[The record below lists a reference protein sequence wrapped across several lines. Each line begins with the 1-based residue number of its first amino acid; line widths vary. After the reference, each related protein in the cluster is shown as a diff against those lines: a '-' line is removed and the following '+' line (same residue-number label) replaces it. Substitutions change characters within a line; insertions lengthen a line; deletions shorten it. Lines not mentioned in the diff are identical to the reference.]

1 MLTVQRE
8 TRDAILYAA
17 PFVAW
22 IALQMALPA
31 TAVGYAVRTGVTAA
45 VSLACLK
52 VLKVFKVSNALN
64 DPNPLNNP
72 NAPNHLNLPNAPNHL
87 NDLNHPNHP
96 NDLNHP
102 NHPND
107 LNHLNNLKSFHH
119 LNALKCLCIGL
130 FGGLVVNVLW
140 IAPEYSTWYRTWLEL
155 PIGELPPA
163 SGPSPYEPSVCG
175 WPLTIVKLIG
185 SAFVIAPVEEV
196 FFRSFLYRR
205 LQARDFR
212 AMPLSRF
219 DLSSFLWMVFLFTLE
234 HDRPVV
240 AALAGAA
247 YGLLAIRFGLG
258 SAIVAHVVTNLALGL
273 HVICRGEWWF
283 W

>member
-1 MLTVQRE
+1 MLAVQRE
-8 TRDAILYAA
+8 TRDAVLYAA

-45 VSLACLK
+45 IGLACLL
-52 VLKVFKVSNALN
+52 VLK
-64 DPNPLNNP
+64 
-72 NAPNHLNLPNAPNHL
+72 APCGFPWRGV
-87 NDLNHPNHP
+87 
-96 NDLNHP
+96 
-102 NHPND
+102 
-107 LNHLNNLKSFHH
+107 
-119 LNALKCLCIGL
+119 IVGL
-130 FGGLVVNVLW
+130 IGGLVVNVLW

-175 WPLTIVKLIG
+175 WPLTIVRLIG

-212 AMPLSRF
+212 AVPLSRF
-219 DLSSFLWMVFLFTLE
+219 DLSAFLWMAFLFTLE

-258 SAIVAHVVTNLALGL
+258 SAIVAHVVTNLMLGL
-273 HVICRGEWWF
+273 HVIYRGEWWF

>member
-1 MLTVQRE
+1 MLAVQRE
-8 TRDAILYAA
+8 TRDAVLYAA

-45 VSLACLK
+45 VGLACIKALK
-52 VLKVFKVSNALN
+52 VSIALN
-64 DPNPLNNP
+64 DPNHLNHPNDLNNP
-72 NAPNHLNLPNAPNHL
+72 NDPNDLKIL
-87 NDLNHPNHP
+87 NDLNHPN
-96 NDLNHP
+96 DLNH
-102 NHPND
+102 
-107 LNHLNNLKSFHH
+107 LKSFHH

-130 FGGLVVNVLW
+130 IGGLVVNVLW
-140 IAPEYSTWYRTWLEL
+140 IAPEYSTWYRTWMEL

-212 AMPLSRF
+212 AVPLSRF

-273 HVICRGEWWF
+273 HVIYRGEWWF

>member
-1 MLTVQRE
+1 MHGVRRE
-8 TRDAILYAA
+8 LKDAILYAA

-31 TAVGYAVRTGVTAA
+31 TAVGYAVRTGVTA
-45 VSLACLK
+45 VIGLACLL
-52 VLKVFKVSNALN
+52 VLK
-64 DPNPLNNP
+64 
-72 NAPNHLNLPNAPNHL
+72 APCGFPWRGV
-87 NDLNHPNHP
+87 
-96 NDLNHP
+96 
-102 NHPND
+102 
-107 LNHLNNLKSFHH
+107 
-119 LNALKCLCIGL
+119 IVGL
-130 FGGLVVNVLW
+130 IGGLVVNVLW
-140 IAPEYSTWYRTWLEL
+140 IAPEYSTWYRTWMEL

-212 AMPLSRF
+212 AVPLSRF
-219 DLSSFLWMVFLFTLE
+219 DLSAFLWMVFLFTLE

-273 HVICRGEWWF
+273 HVIYRGEWWF

>member
-1 MLTVQRE
+1 MHGVRRE
-8 TRDAILYAA
+8 LKDAILYAA

-31 TAVGYAVRTGVTAA
+31 TAVGYAVRTGVTA
-45 VSLACLK
+45 VIGLACLL
-52 VLKVFKVSNALN
+52 VLK
-64 DPNPLNNP
+64 
-72 NAPNHLNLPNAPNHL
+72 APCGFPWRGV
-87 NDLNHPNHP
+87 
-96 NDLNHP
+96 
-102 NHPND
+102 
-107 LNHLNNLKSFHH
+107 
-119 LNALKCLCIGL
+119 IVGL
-130 FGGLVVNVLW
+130 IGGLVVNVLW
-140 IAPEYSTWYRTWLEL
+140 IAPEYSTWYRTWMEL

-163 SGPSPYEPSVCG
+163 AGPSPYEPSVCG

-212 AMPLSRF
+212 AVPLSRF
-219 DLSSFLWMVFLFTLE
+219 DLSAFLWMAFLFTLE

-258 SAIVAHVVTNLALGL
+258 SAIVAHVVTNLMLGL
-273 HVICRGEWWF
+273 HVIYRGEWWF

>member
-1 MLTVQRE
+1 MLAVQRE
-8 TRDAILYAA
+8 TRDAVLYAA

-45 VSLACLK
+45 IGLACLL
-52 VLKVFKVSNALN
+52 VLKSPCGFPWRGVIVGL
-64 DPNPLNNP
+64 
-72 NAPNHLNLPNAPNHL
+72 
-87 NDLNHPNHP
+87 
-96 NDLNHP
+96 
-102 NHPND
+102 
-107 LNHLNNLKSFHH
+107 
-119 LNALKCLCIGL
+119 IG
-130 FGGLVVNVLW
+130 GIVVNVLW
-140 IAPEYSTWYRTWLEL
+140 IAPEYSTWYRTWMEL

-212 AMPLSRF
+212 AVPLSRF
-219 DLSSFLWMVFLFTLE
+219 DLSAFLWMVFLFTLE

-258 SAIVAHVVTNLALGL
+258 SAIVAHVVTNLMLGL
-273 HVICRGEWWF
+273 HVIYRGEWWF

>member
-1 MLTVQRE
+1 MLAVQRE
-8 TRDAILYAA
+8 TRDAVLYAA

-31 TAVGYAVRTGVTAA
+31 TAVGYAVRTGVTATIG
-45 VSLACLK
+45 LACLL
-52 VLKVFKVSNALN
+52 VLK
-64 DPNPLNNP
+64 
-72 NAPNHLNLPNAPNHL
+72 APCGFPWRGV
-87 NDLNHPNHP
+87 
-96 NDLNHP
+96 
-102 NHPND
+102 
-107 LNHLNNLKSFHH
+107 
-119 LNALKCLCIGL
+119 IVGL
-130 FGGLVVNVLW
+130 IGGLVVNVLW
-140 IAPEYSTWYRTWLEL
+140 IAPEYSTWYRTWMEL

-163 SGPSPYEPSVCG
+163 AGPSPYEPSVCG
-175 WPLTIVKLIG
+175 WPLTIIKLIG

-212 AMPLSRF
+212 AVPLSRF

-258 SAIVAHVVTNLALGL
+258 SAIVAHVVTNLMLGL
-273 HVICRGEWWF
+273 HVIYRGEWWF

>member
-1 MLTVQRE
+1 MHGVRRE
-8 TRDAILYAA
+8 LKDAILYAA

-31 TAVGYAVRTGVTAA
+31 TAVGYAVRTGVTA
-45 VSLACLK
+45 VIGLACLL
-52 VLKVFKVSNALN
+52 VLK
-64 DPNPLNNP
+64 
-72 NAPNHLNLPNAPNHL
+72 APCGFPWRGV
-87 NDLNHPNHP
+87 
-96 NDLNHP
+96 
-102 NHPND
+102 
-107 LNHLNNLKSFHH
+107 
-119 LNALKCLCIGL
+119 IVGL
-130 FGGLVVNVLW
+130 IGGLVVNVLW
-140 IAPEYSTWYRTWLEL
+140 IAPEYSTWYRTWMEL

-163 SGPSPYEPSVCG
+163 AGPSPYEPSVCG

-212 AMPLSRF
+212 AVPISRF
-219 DLSSFLWMVFLFTLE
+219 DLSAFLWMVFLFTLE

>member
-8 TRDAILYAA
+8 TRDAVLYAA

-45 VSLACLK
+45 VGLACLK
-52 VLKVFKVSNALN
+52 ALKVSNALN
-64 DPNPLNNP
+64 DPN
-72 NAPNHLNLPNAPNHL
+72 H
-87 NDLNHPNHP
+87 LNHPNDPNLLNHP
-96 NDLNHP
+96 NDLN
-102 NHPND
+102 D
-107 LNHLNNLKSFHH
+107 LKSFHH

-130 FGGLVVNVLW
+130 IGGLVVNVLW
-140 IAPEYSTWYRTWLEL
+140 IAPEYSTWYRTWMEL

>member
-1 MLTVQRE
+1 MLVMQRE
-8 TRDAILYAA
+8 LKEAFFYAA
-17 PFVAW
+17 PFVTW
-22 IALQMALPA
+22 IALQMLLPV
-31 TAVGYAVRTGVTAA
+31 TAVSYAVRVGATAIVGLVCMKLLDGRKESPRLEVLSKA
-45 VSLACLK
+45 RWALA
-52 VLKVFKVSNALN
+52 
-64 DPNPLNNP
+64 
-72 NAPNHLNLPNAPNHL
+72 
-87 NDLNHPNHP
+87 
-96 NDLNHP
+96 
-102 NHPND
+102 
-107 LNHLNNLKSFHH
+107 
-119 LNALKCLCIGL
+119 GL
-130 FGGLVVNVLW
+130 VGGLVVCALW

-155 PIGELPPA
+155 PIGEPPPA
-163 SGPSPYEPSVCG
+163 PGPSPYEPSVCG
-175 WPLTIVKLIG
+175 WPLTLAKLAG

-212 AMPLSRF
+212 AVPLSRF
-219 DLSSFLWMVFLFTLE
+219 DISSFLWMVFLFTLE

-273 HVICRGEWWF
+273 HVIYWGEWWF

>member
-1 MLTVQRE
+1 MGKMHVVPIG
-8 TRDAILYAA
+8 IL
-17 PFVAW
+17 
-22 IALQMALPA
+22 
-31 TAVGYAVRTGVTAA
+31 VGVLVT
-45 VSLACLK
+45 
-52 VLKVFKVSNALN
+52 
-64 DPNPLNNP
+64 
-72 NAPNHLNLPNAPNHL
+72 
-87 NDLNHPNHP
+87 
-96 NDLNHP
+96 
-102 NHPND
+102 
-107 LNHLNNLKSFHH
+107 
-119 LNALKCLCIGL
+119 
-130 FGGLVVNVLW
+130 VLW
-140 IAPEYSTWYRTWLEL
+140 IVPEVSDFYRTWFCW
-155 PIGELPPA
+155 PIGSLPTP
-163 SGPSPYEPSVCG
+163 SSEPSPYDPAVCG
-175 WPLTIVKLIG
+175 WALTIAKLIG

-258 SAIVAHVVTNLALGL
+258 SAIVAHVVTNLMLGL
-273 HVICRGEWWF
+273 HVIYRGEWWF

>member
-1 MLTVQRE
+1 MLAVQRE
-8 TRDAILYAA
+8 TRDAVLYAA

-45 VSLACLK
+45 IGLACLL
-52 VLKVFKVSNALN
+52 VLK
-64 DPNPLNNP
+64 
-72 NAPNHLNLPNAPNHL
+72 APCEFPWRGV
-87 NDLNHPNHP
+87 
-96 NDLNHP
+96 
-102 NHPND
+102 
-107 LNHLNNLKSFHH
+107 
-119 LNALKCLCIGL
+119 IVGL
-130 FGGLVVNVLW
+130 IGGLVVNVLW
-140 IAPEYSTWYRTWLEL
+140 IAPEYSTWYRTWMEL

-163 SGPSPYEPSVCG
+163 AGPSPYEPSVCG

-212 AMPLSRF
+212 AVPLSRF

-258 SAIVAHVVTNLALGL
+258 SAIVAHVVTNLALGF

>member
-1 MLTVQRE
+1 MLDVQRE
-8 TRDAILYAA
+8 TRDAVLYAA

-45 VSLACLK
+45 IGLACLL
-52 VLKVFKVSNALN
+52 VLK
-64 DPNPLNNP
+64 
-72 NAPNHLNLPNAPNHL
+72 APCGFPWRGV
-87 NDLNHPNHP
+87 
-96 NDLNHP
+96 
-102 NHPND
+102 
-107 LNHLNNLKSFHH
+107 
-119 LNALKCLCIGL
+119 IVGL
-130 FGGLVVNVLW
+130 IGGLVVNVLW

-212 AMPLSRF
+212 AVPLSRF
-219 DLSSFLWMVFLFTLE
+219 DLSAFLWMVFLFTLE

-258 SAIVAHVVTNLALGL
+258 SAIVAHVVTNLMLGL
-273 HVICRGEWWF
+273 HVIYRGEWWF

>member
-8 TRDAILYAA
+8 TRDAVLYAA

-45 VSLACLK
+45 VGLACLK
-52 VLKVFKVSNALN
+52 VLKVFKVSNVL
-64 DPNPLNNP
+64 
-72 NAPNHLNLPNAPNHL
+72 NAPNHLNHPNNP
-87 NDLNHPNHP
+87 NHPNHP
-96 NDLNHP
+96 NDLK
-102 NHPND
+102 D
-107 LNHLNNLKSFHH
+107 LNN

-140 IAPEYSTWYRTWLEL
+140 IAPEYSTWYRTWMEL

>member
-1 MLTVQRE
+1 MQRE
-8 TRDAILYAA
+8 TRDAVLYTA

-45 VSLACLK
+45 IGLACLL
-52 VLKVFKVSNALN
+52 VLK
-64 DPNPLNNP
+64 
-72 NAPNHLNLPNAPNHL
+72 APCGFPWRGV
-87 NDLNHPNHP
+87 
-96 NDLNHP
+96 
-102 NHPND
+102 
-107 LNHLNNLKSFHH
+107 
-119 LNALKCLCIGL
+119 IVGL
-130 FGGLVVNVLW
+130 IGGLVVNVLW
-140 IAPEYSTWYRTWLEL
+140 IAPEYSTWYRTWMEL

-212 AMPLSRF
+212 AVPLSRF
-219 DLSSFLWMVFLFTLE
+219 DLSAFLWMVFLFTLE

-258 SAIVAHVVTNLALGL
+258 SAIVAHVVTNLMLGL
-273 HVICRGEWWF
+273 HVIYRGEWWF

>member
-1 MLTVQRE
+1 MLWV
-8 TRDAILYAA
+8 
-17 PFVAW
+17 
-22 IALQMALPA
+22 
-31 TAVGYAVRTGVTAA
+31 
-45 VSLACLK
+45 
-52 VLKVFKVSNALN
+52 
-64 DPNPLNNP
+64 
-72 NAPNHLNLPNAPNHL
+72 
-87 NDLNHPNHP
+87 
-96 NDLNHP
+96 
-102 NHPND
+102 
-107 LNHLNNLKSFHH
+107 
-119 LNALKCLCIGL
+119 
-130 FGGLVVNVLW
+130 
-140 IAPEYSTWYRTWLEL
+140 APEYSTWYRTWLEL

-212 AMPLSRF
+212 AVPLSRF

>member
-1 MLTVQRE
+1 MLSVQRE
-8 TRDAILYAA
+8 TRDAVLYAA

-45 VSLACLK
+45 IGLACLK
-52 VLKVFKVSNALN
+52 VLKVFNVSNDLN
-64 DPNPLNNP
+64 DPN
-72 NAPNHLNLPNAPNHL
+72 HL
-87 NDLNHPNHP
+87 NHP
-96 NDLNHP
+96 NDLKDPKDINSLK
-102 NHPND
+102 D
-107 LNHLNNLKSFHH
+107 LKSFNH
-119 LNALKCLCIGL
+119 LNALKALCIGL
-130 FGGLVVNVLW
+130 IGGIVVNVLW
-140 IAPEYSTWYRTWLEL
+140 IAPEYSTWYRTWMEL

-212 AMPLSRF
+212 AVPLSRF
-219 DLSSFLWMVFLFTLE
+219 DLSAFLWMVFLFTLE

-258 SAIVAHVVTNLALGL
+258 SAIVAHVVTNLMLGL
-273 HVICRGEWWF
+273 HVIYRGEWWF